1 MINFLSLFSKY
12 NMFNKF
18 NATLISGVL
27 TCLIFLWVRP
37 LLAEDS
43 FYKRRAEG
51 WHWYEDRKNEEKYKE
66 KQKTPQTP
74 QNITPSQLLKL
85 YQKELER
92 RLHLAIFFPTLE
104 NVRAYQE
111 FQKDLMER
119 GQLFADRWMQSIYHN
134 PHLDFTS
141 KYPINQVGRHT
152 YIDEENKLKR
162 AKLKALSNSYGFFF
176 FFKGDCPY
184 CHTFSPIVKR
194 FAARYGWAVKA
205 VSLDGG
211 KLKEYP
217 KPLLDNGIA
226 EKLSI
231 TQVPALIAV
240 NPKTQTLLPISYG
253 ISSED
258 EMESRIMTLIGKL

>member
-1 MINFLSLFSKY
+1 MS
-12 NMFNKF
+12 
-18 NATLISGVL
+18 AVLI
-27 TCLIFLWVRP
+27 CLALLWISP

-51 WHWYEDRKNEEKYKE
+51 WHWYQDRKLSERKNEEDKKKVE
-66 KQKTPQTP
+66 HQSHQSLTPT
-74 QNITPSQLLKL
+74 QLLKL

-104 NVRAYQE
+104 NVKAYQE
-111 FQKDLMER
+111 LQKDLMER
-119 GQLFADRWMQSIYHN
+119 GQLFAERWMQSIYLN
-134 PHLDFTS
+134 SHLDFTS
-141 KYPINQVGRHT
+141 TYPINQIGRHT
-152 YIDEENKLKR
+152 YIDEENKIKR
-162 AKLKALSNSYGFFF
+162 QKLKALSHAYGFFF

-184 CHTFSPIVKR
+184 CHTFAPIVKR
-194 FAARYGWAVKA
+194 FAAKYDWVVKA

-226 EKLSI
+226 ERLSI
-231 TQVPALIAV
+231 THVPALIAV
-240 NPKTQTLLPISYG
+240 NPKTQQILPISYG

-258 EMESRIMTLIGKL
+258 EMETRIMTLVGKS

>member
-1 MINFLSLFSKY
+1 MRLLIVLSLF
-12 NMFNKF
+12 M
-18 NATLISGVL
+18 LIVMKS
-27 TCLIFLWVRP
+27 

-51 WHWYEDRKNEEKYKE
+51 WHWYQDRKIPKTQNEEDK
-66 KQKTPQTP
+66 KQSKHQTIKSLTP
-74 QNITPSQLLKL
+74 NQLLKL

-104 NVRAYQE
+104 NVKAYQE

-119 GQLFADRWMQSIYHN
+119 GQLFAERWMQSIYLN

-141 KYPINQVGRHT
+141 TYPINQIGRHT
-152 YIDEENKLKR
+152 YIDEENKIKR
-162 AKLKALSNSYGFFF
+162 QKLKNLAQSYGFFF

-184 CHTFSPIVKR
+184 CHTFAPIVKR
-194 FAARYGWAVKA
+194 FAAKYDWVVKA

-226 EKLSI
+226 ERLSI
-231 TQVPALIAV
+231 THVPALIAV
-240 NPKTQTLLPISYG
+240 NPKTQEILPISYG

-258 EMESRIMTLIGKL
+258 EMETRIMTLVGKS

>member
-1 MINFLSLFSKY
+1 MRLVISLLLFMIVFMK
-12 NMFNKF
+12 
-18 NATLISGVL
+18 
-27 TCLIFLWVRP
+27 P

-51 WHWYEDRKNEEKYKE
+51 WHWYQDRKNEEQHKE
-66 KQKTPQTP
+66 EQKAEHQSIKSLTPT
-74 QNITPSQLLKL
+74 QLLKL
-85 YQKELER
+85 YRRELER

-104 NVRAYQE
+104 NVKAYQE
-111 FQKDLMER
+111 LQKDLMER
-119 GQLFADRWMQSIYHN
+119 GQLFADKWMQSISFN

-141 KYPINQVGRHT
+141 TYPINQIGRHT
-152 YIDEENKLKR
+152 YIDEENKLKHI
-162 AKLKALSNSYGFFF
+162 KLKALSKSYGFFF

-184 CHTFSPIVKR
+184 CHTFAPIVKR
-194 FAARYGWAVKA
+194 FALRYGWTVKA

-258 EMESRIMTLIGKL
+258 EMEARIMNLIGKS